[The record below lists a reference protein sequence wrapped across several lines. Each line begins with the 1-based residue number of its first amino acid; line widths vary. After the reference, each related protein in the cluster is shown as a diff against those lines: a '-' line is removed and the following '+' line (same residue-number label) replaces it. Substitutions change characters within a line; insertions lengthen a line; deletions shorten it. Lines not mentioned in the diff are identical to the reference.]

1 MAHFYHHGAID
12 GVTGS
17 CHEIRLPS
25 GEGLLIDCGLF
36 QGQEDRLSKFDQIPF
51 YIKHL
56 KALIVTHVHIDHVG
70 RIPHLIA
77 KGFSGPI
84 YCTRASAK
92 LLPMVLED
100 AIKVGMSASTKQAQ
114 KAVTSI
120 SKQIVG
126 IKYDKW
132 QSLSTKESVKLRF
145 QPAGH
150 ILGSAYVELDIL
162 NQHQVERIVFS
173 GDLGASYTPL
183 LPDPKPPEYADTLF
197 IESTYGD
204 KIHQGRKDRVRRLRE
219 VLVNCFENKGLVLIP
234 AFSIGRTQELLY
246 ELESIL
252 HHLHDTHEKWGD
264 WKDLDIVLD
273 SPLAKKF
280 TDSYREM
287 KELWDS
293 EAKIK
298 LSQHRHPLN
307 FDQLTKI
314 DSHQEHQYA
323 LKTMSK
329 SDRPA
334 IVISAGG
341 MCNGGRIVNWIKR
354 NIENPI
360 TDILLVGYQAK
371 GTTGRELQNPRNK
384 SVKIE
389 GRTYDIK
396 AKIHTLS
403 AYSAHADQN
412 DLMDFIQ
419 NMETK
424 PKNIVLVHGINEARR
439 AFRKK
444 IQEELPDIQVIT
456 PHKMVAKKGYVL

>member
-1 MAHFYHHGAID
+1 
-12 GVTGS
+12 VTGS

-25 GEGLLIDCGLF
+25 GEGLLVDCGLF
-36 QGQEDRLSKFDQIPF
+36 QGQEDQLAKLDQIPF
-51 YIKHL
+51 KIKHI

-77 KGFSGPI
+77 KGFDGPI
-84 YCTRASAK
+84 YCTKASAK

-100 AIKVGMSASTKQAQ
+100 AIKVGLSASTQQAKRAVSAIKQQ
-114 KAVTSI
+114 VI
-120 SKQIVG
+120 G
-126 IKYDKW
+126 IKYNKW
-132 QSLSTKESVKLRF
+132 QSLTTKESIKLRF

-150 ILGSAYVELDIL
+150 ILGSAYAELDIL
-162 NQHQVERIVFS
+162 NHHQAERVVFS

-183 LPDPKPPEYADTLF
+183 LPDPKSPKIADTLF

-204 KIHQGRKDRVRRLRE
+204 KVHQGRKDRVHRLKE
-219 VLVNCFENKGLVLIP
+219 ILIKCFENKGLVLIP

-264 WKDLDIVLD
+264 WKNLDIVLD

-287 KELWDS
+287 KELWDF
-293 EAKIK
+293 EAKTK

-307 FDQLTKI
+307 FDQLVKI
-314 DSHQEHQYA
+314 DSHREHLHA

-341 MCNGGRIVNWIKR
+341 MCNGGRIVNWLKR

-384 SVKIE
+384 CVKL
-389 GRTYDIK
+389 GDRNYDIK

-412 DLMDFIQ
+412 DLMTFIQ
-419 NMETK
+419 NISPA
-424 PKNIVLVHGINEARR
+424 PKSVVLVHGINRARR
-439 AFRKK
+439 TFRSK
-444 IQEELPDIQVIT
+444 IQEKLPNTQVII
-456 PHKMVAKKGYVL
+456 PHKIMSKKGYVL